1 MSDNLIEARD
11 LWLRYGKG
19 DAAYDA
25 LRGLDLQISR
35 GEFIAIV
42 GPSGSGK
49 SSLLHILGLMLNP
62 TRAAKLT
69 LAGEDLA
76 TAGEARRTHLRKT
89 RIGFVFQRLNLV
101 PVLSAADNVRL
112 AFWLRGQQH
121 NGQADEL
128 LERLGVGQIKH
139 KRPTQMSVGQQQ
151 RVAVARAIA
160 GTPSLLLADEPTGS
174 LDSRNAQLVLDLLR
188 QVHEQHKN
196 ELTTVI
202 VTHSAEVANAAD
214 RIIHIHDGQV
224 AHEGSVASYR

>member
-1 MSDNLIEARD
+1 MPDCLIEAQD

-25 LRGLDLQISR
+25 LRGLDLQISC
-35 GEFIAIV
+35 GEFVAIV

-69 LAGEDLA
+69 LDGEDLVSA
-76 TAGEARRTHLRKT
+76 TEARLTRLRTTK
-89 RIGFVFQRLNLV
+89 IGFVFQRLNLV

-112 AFWLRGQQH
+112 AFWLRGIQSD
-121 NGQADEL
+121 GQVDEL
-128 LERLGVGQIKH
+128 LDRLGVGENKH

-160 GTPSLLLADEPTGS
+160 GSPRLLLADEPTGS
-174 LDSRNAQLVLDLLR
+174 LDSRNAGLVLDLLR
-188 QVHEQHKN
+188 QVHQQHKD

-202 VTHSAEVANAAD
+202 VTHNEEVANAAD

-224 AHEGSVASYR
+224 IDADKPAGT